1 MESYENAVQMTLLRN
16 EDYWGEPAGVA
27 EASLVYYED
36 ASAAANAL
44 RTGGVDAI
52 LRAEAYDQVESFE
65 ADEGFEVVIGDTQA
79 VVVLSM
85 NNEHEALSDPRVREA
100 ISLAI
105 DKDSVLAAATNGYG
119 TVLGGPSVPTD
130 PTMRTSPA
138 SGPMTQRPPSSSS
151 PRPAPTI

>member
-65 ADEGFEVVIGDTQA
+65 ADEGFEVVIGDTQ
-79 VVVLSM
+79 LS
-85 NNEHEALSDPRVREA
+85 SCSR
-100 ISLAI
+100 
-105 DKDSVLAAATNGYG
+105 
-119 TVLGGPSVPTD
+119 
-130 PTMRTSPA
+130 
-138 SGPMTQRPPSSSS
+138 
-151 PRPAPTI
+151 